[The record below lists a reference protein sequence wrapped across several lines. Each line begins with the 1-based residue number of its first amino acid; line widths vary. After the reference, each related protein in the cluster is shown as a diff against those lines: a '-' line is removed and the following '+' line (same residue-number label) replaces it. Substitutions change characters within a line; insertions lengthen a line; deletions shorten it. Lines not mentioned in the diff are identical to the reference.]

1 MDFQELQQ
9 KETKELH
16 QLLAQYRDKLR
27 ELRFKD
33 ANKQLRDVTQ
43 IKKTKKQI
51 SRILTLLNSRDKNA

>member
-33 ANKQLRDVTQ
+33 ANKQLRDVAQ

-51 SRILTLLNSRDKNA
+51 AQILTLLNNRNKNA